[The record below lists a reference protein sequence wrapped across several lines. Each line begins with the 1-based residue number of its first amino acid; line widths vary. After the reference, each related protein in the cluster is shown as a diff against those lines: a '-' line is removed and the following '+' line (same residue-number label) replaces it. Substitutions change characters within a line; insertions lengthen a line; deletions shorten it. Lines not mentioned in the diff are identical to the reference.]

1 MKRLIIRIS
10 ERGMAFATDHYDTG
24 TSVEY
29 EPYSTRSGISAAAN
43 LREALK
49 TSKLLSRTYDR
60 TEVLLDTP
68 MLLVPLDEFQDD
80 EAATLYRHTFLG
92 FEQHHIDHVII
103 AELYSVAVFAVNK
116 DLLTVVGDH
125 FAQHRFMPVSLPV
138 WRHLRIRANN
148 GQRKK
153 LFAYFH
159 DAQVELFSC
168 WQNRIR
174 FYNTFPATQEH
185 DALYYLLYV
194 WRQTGLNTE
203 MDEMHIVG
211 DIPHQDWLTER
222 LRQFLRNVSII
233 NPSDDLMN
241 APATQTPGMPY
252 DLMTLLSTNSHD

>member
-1 MKRLIIRIS
+1 
-10 ERGMAFATDHYDTG
+10 MAFATDHYDTD
-24 TSVEY
+24 TQVEY
-29 EPYSTRSGISAAAN
+29 EPYSTRGGISAAAN

-49 TSKLLSRTYDR
+49 TSTLLSRPYDR
-60 TEVLLDTP
+60 ADVLIDTP
-68 MLLVPLDEFQDD
+68 MLLVPLDEFQED
-80 EAATLYRHTFLG
+80 EAPLLYAHTFPG
-92 FEQHHIDHVII
+92 YNQHHITHVII
-103 AELYSVAVFAVNK
+103 AELYCVAVFAVNK

-138 WRHLRIRANN
+138 WRHLRVQANN
-148 GQRKK
+148 SQRKR
-153 LFAYFH
+153 LYAYFH
-159 DAQVELFSC
+159 DAQVEMFSC

-194 WRQTGLNTE
+194 WRQMGLNAET
-203 MDEMHIVG
+203 DELHIAG
-211 DIPHQDWLTER
+211 EPAHQDWLTER

-241 APATQTPGMPY
+241 APATQTAGMPY